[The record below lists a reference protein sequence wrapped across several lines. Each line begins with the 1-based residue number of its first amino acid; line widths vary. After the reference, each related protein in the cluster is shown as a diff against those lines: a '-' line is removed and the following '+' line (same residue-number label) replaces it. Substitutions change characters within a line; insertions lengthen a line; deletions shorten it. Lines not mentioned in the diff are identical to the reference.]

1 MPLHKGGNIELG
13 LLEDLDL
20 ADVAV
25 LDGEDAGGLALDLL
39 ADGGGDEL
47 LDEALEVAFGAEVG
61 HDLDHLGPDALNLTG
76 LGVAGVLD
84 LVVLRLGEGD
94 AEHTDNVSVGGSAVD
109 VALDDGLTLLDE
121 RADLVAGHVH
131 TVEVKEAVVSLNILD
146 AKLDLAPG
154 ERLIVLEISEGEL
167 DDAALESVGGDLGT
181 LGLGDDG
188 LAAVLGGEDGG
199 GNKLVPLLL
208 EEGVDT
214 VFWSKREM
222 WGLKC
227 E

>member
-1 MPLHKGGNIELG
+1 MPLHEGGHIELG

-39 ADGGGDEL
+39 PDGGGDEL
-47 LDEALEVAFGAEVG
+47 LDEALEVSLGSEVG
-61 HDLDHLGPDALNLTG
+61 HDLDHLGPDGPDLGG

-94 AEHTDNVSVGGSAVD
+94 AEHADDVSVGGSAVD
-109 VALDDGLTLLDE
+109 VALDDGLALLDE
-121 RADLVAGHVH
+121 GADLVAGHVH
-131 TVEVKEAVVSLNILD
+131 AVEVEEAVVSLDVLD
-146 AKLDLAPG
+146 AELDLAPG
-154 ERLIVLEISEGEL
+154 EGLIVLKIGEGEL
-167 DDAALESVGGDLGT
+167 DDAALESVGGDLLA

-199 GNKLVPLLL
+199 GNKLVPFLL
-208 EEGVDT
+208 EEGIDAV
-214 VFWSKREM
+214 V
-222 WGLKC
+222 
-227 E
+227 